1 MAAVRPL
8 PTLLRGAALLLAG
21 AALLSACFTD
31 RQNEGQ
37 RLYATHCASCHGE
50 QGEGLRRLMPPLA
63 GSDYLTTH
71 RAALPCLIRQGQRG
85 RIVVNGVTYDQVMP
99 AHTDLS
105 DSQIANILNYVHG
118 AWGNHNPK
126 HTIREVSEL
135 LEACN
140 GSDGR

>member
-1 MAAVRPL
+1 MAALRTL
-8 PTLLRGAALLLAG
+8 PLLRGAAALLAG

-31 RQNEGQ
+31 RQHEGQ

-63 GSDYLTTH
+63 GSDYLTRH
-71 RAALPCLIRQGQRG
+71 RDALPCLIRQGQRG

-99 AHTDLS
+99 AHDDLT
-105 DSQIANILNYVHG
+105 DSQITNILNYVHT
-118 AWGNHNPK
+118 AWGNHGAK
-126 HTIREVSEL
+126 HTISEVSQL

>member
-1 MAAVRPL
+1 MAAVVSL
-8 PTLLRGAALLLAG
+8 PQLLRGAAAAVAG
-21 AALLSACFTD
+21 AAVLSACFTD

-63 GSDYLTTH
+63 GSDYLRQH
-71 RAALPCLIRQGQRG
+71 RDELPCLIRQGQRG
-85 RIVVNGVTYDQVMP
+85 HIVVNGVTYDQVMP
-99 AHTDLS
+99 PHDDLT
-105 DSQIANILNYVHG
+105 DSQITNILNYVHT
-118 AWGNHNPK
+118 AWGNQAPK
-126 HTIREVSEL
+126 HTISEVSQL